1 MPQHTKGAVS
11 SPSPTRGV
19 TPSSLSRRPSR
30 REIEVLRLLADGKIS
45 KQIGSALGIS
55 TRTVET
61 YRARLML
68 KLQVHS
74 VAEVVRY
81 AIRNGLV
88 EP

>member
-1 MPQHTKGAVS
+1 MPQRTQGVAS
-11 SPSPTRGV
+11 SPSSTRAV
-19 TPSSLSRRPSR
+19 TQSSHTRPSP

-45 KQIGSALGIS
+45 KQIGSVLGIS

-68 KLQVHS
+68 KLQVRS

-81 AIRNGLV
+81 AIRTGLV